1 MIIEGKYNKEHKQW
15 LTSDLMNEMFKGLK
29 KDNL

>member
-15 LTSDLMNEMFKGLK
+15 LTSDLMNEIFNGLEEK
-29 KDNL
+29 